1 MAAILQQIVSETRS
15 RLAAGLSAP
24 RRRELENAAAQ
35 HQPRRFRQ
43 RMFESARR
51 GPAVIAELKKA
62 SPSRGLIREQFSVI
76 DLARE
81 MEQAGAA
88 ALSVLT
94 EEKHFLGSLENLR
107 LASETAGLPCL
118 RKDFIVH
125 EVQLL
130 EARAY
135 CADAALLIV
144 AALSDAELERLA
156 SSAKDLEL
164 DILCEVHDDHELD
177 RALDAGF
184 EMIGVNNRDLR
195 TFEVSLETSLRLIER
210 IPASAFR
217 VAESGI
223 HTGADI
229 RKLQSAGYQAFL
241 IGESL
246 MKQPCPGQALGQLLT
261 DAAHGVPKAEV
272 AGQ

>member
-1 MAAILQQIVSETRS
+1 
-15 RLAAGLSAP
+15 
-24 RRRELENAAAQ
+24 
-35 HQPRRFRQ
+35 
-43 RMFESARR
+43 
-51 GPAVIAELKKA
+51 
-62 SPSRGLIREQFSVI
+62 
-76 DLARE
+76 
-81 MEQAGAA
+81 
-88 ALSVLT
+88 
-94 EEKHFLGSLENLR
+94 
-107 LASETAGLPCL
+107 LPCL